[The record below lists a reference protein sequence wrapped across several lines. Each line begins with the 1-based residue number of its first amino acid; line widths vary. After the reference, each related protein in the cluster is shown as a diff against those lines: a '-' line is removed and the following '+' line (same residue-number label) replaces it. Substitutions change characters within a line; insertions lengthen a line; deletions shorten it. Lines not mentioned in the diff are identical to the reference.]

1 MSSTKPTSILPV
13 LFATLALGMA
23 GAVTGCTVSVE
34 ADVPDVQIT
43 QRGLTFEG
51 VPATGGDAS
60 MTKSYSQQHS
70 KLDLPSQLDTE
81 VKTLAVTLTA
91 TGGVSDLSFI
101 HFLSVSMSADGDGD
115 PVVIGSY
122 EPTTGA
128 TVGNQISLTTL
139 NPVNV
144 LDAWK
149 TDTATFTLQIA
160 GALPTSD
167 WTGDVSVDLSG
178 TAKYTY

>member
-1 MSSTKPTSILPV
+1 MNATKPSSILPV
-13 LFATLALGMA
+13 LYATLALGLA
-23 GAVTGCTVSVE
+23 GATTGCTVSVE

-51 VPATGGDAS
+51 ATGGDAS
-60 MTKSYSQQHS
+60 MTKTYSQQHS
-70 KLDLPSQLDTE
+70 KLDLPSQLDTQ

-91 TGGVSDLSFI
+91 TGGVGDLSFI
-101 HFLSVSMSADGDGD
+101 QFLSVSMSADADGD

-122 EPTTGA
+122 EPATGA

-139 NPVNV
+139 NPINV

-160 GALPTSD
+160 GALPTTE

-178 TAKYTY
+178 TAKFTY